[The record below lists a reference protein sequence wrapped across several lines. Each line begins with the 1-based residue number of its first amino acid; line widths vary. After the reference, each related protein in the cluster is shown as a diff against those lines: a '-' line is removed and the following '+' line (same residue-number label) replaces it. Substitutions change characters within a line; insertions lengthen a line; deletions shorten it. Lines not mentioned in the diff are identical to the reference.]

1 MELRTFVAILWRRKW
16 IIAIATVV
24 TIMVATVGTLML
36 SPVYAATATLHIATT
51 ADGTYRSGQTIYAD
65 RLKKTYATI
74 ATSDPFVK
82 EVEQKLGLEQEPD
95 INVTA
100 LANTELLEV
109 TAEYGHPFVAAEIAN
124 TVAEM
129 IVVESL
135 SSPQMQANPVQL
147 SFPATEPIDPT
158 KPNKKLNI
166 ALSAMVGLA
175 AGLGLAF
182 LIESVD
188 TTLYTTEQIEDVTAL
203 SVLGKVPRFTKQSHV
218 LGKDDHFYVVDEGEA
233 YRRIR
238 TNVFALKYVDHL
250 QTLLVTSAMPGEGKS
265 TVVSNL
271 GYVMAQSGKSVIVVD
286 SDLRRPALHKI
297 FNLPNDN
304 GLSNILQDESTLEE
318 AIQEVDGSQLHV
330 LTSGPLSRNPS
341 ELMASNQMAT
351 LLTKVAK
358 LYEVILIDTPALS
371 AVSDAAV
378 LAPAVDGVLLVV
390 ALAQVRQETVEATQQ
405 QLATVNMKP
414 LGVIVNRSER
424 NQSYG
429 RYEVPMVKVP

>member
-1 MELRTFVAILWRRKW
+1 MELKTYMAILWRRKW
-16 IIAIATVV
+16 IIVIVTAVTVII
-24 TIMVATVGTLML
+24 TTVGTFML
-36 SPVYAATATLHIATT
+36 TPTYEATATLFIATT
-51 ADGTYRSGQTIYAD
+51 VDGTYNSGQTNYAD

-74 ATSDPFVK
+74 ASSDLFVK
-82 EVEQKLGLEQEPD
+82 DVEQKLDLKQEPKID
-95 INVTA
+95 VAGIV
-100 LANTELLEV
+100 NTELMEV
-109 TAEYGHPFVAAEIAN
+109 TVEYGQPFLAAEIAN

-129 IVVESL
+129 IVDEST
-135 SSPQMQANPVQL
+135 SSPQKRANPVQL
-147 SFPATEPIDPT
+147 SLPASEPENPV

-166 ALSAMVGLA
+166 ALGMVVGLA
-175 AGLGLAF
+175 GGLGLAL

-188 TTLYTTEQIEDVTAL
+188 TTLYTSEQIEDVTEL
-203 SVLGKVPRFTKQSHV
+203 SVLGKVPRYAKQSHV
-218 LGKDDHFYVVDEGEA
+218 LHNDDRVYVVDEGEA

-238 TNVFALKYVDHL
+238 TNVFALRYVDHL
-250 QTLLVTSAMPGEGKS
+250 QTLLVTSAMLGEGKS

-318 AIQEVDGSQLHV
+318 AVQEVDGSQLHV

-341 ELMASNQMAT
+341 ELMASNQMTT

-414 LGVIVNRSER
+414 IGVIVNRSER
-424 NQSYG
+424 NQSYVG
-429 RYEVPMVKVP
+429 YELPLVKVS